1 MAILT
6 LSKMRRST
14 RDALNSNELMMI
26 ELGLVK
32 WCPGCTCAR
41 SSAFF
46 GRDTTRADGLRG
58 MCKDCTTARAR
69 ARYGAQQEKC
79 KES

>member
-1 MAILT
+1 MA
-6 LSKMRRST
+6 LSRALKMRRSVRST
-14 RDALNSNELMMI
+14 LKPNEIMMM

-46 GRDTTRADGLRG
+46 GKDSTRSDGLRG
-58 MCKDCTTARAR
+58 MCRDCTQARAR
-69 ARYGAQQEKC
+69 ARYDAKQEVL
-79 KES
+79 